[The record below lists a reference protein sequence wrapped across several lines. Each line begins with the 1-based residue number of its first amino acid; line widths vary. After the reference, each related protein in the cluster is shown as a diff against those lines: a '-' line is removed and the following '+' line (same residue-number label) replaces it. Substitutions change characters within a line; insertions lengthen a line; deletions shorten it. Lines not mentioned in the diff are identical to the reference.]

1 MNIINLSGRI
11 TKDIELRYTT
21 NDKAIAKFNLAVRR
35 DMPNANGEYE
45 SDFINCISFNKT
57 AEILAKYTEKGSKI
71 LVEGRI
77 QTGNYEG
84 KDGKKIYTTDVIVDK
99 FEFLDKKATQ
109 EEAKEEQ
116 NIATQE
122 HNEETH
128 DPFKEMGDKVS
139 SEDLPF

>member
-1 MNIINLSGRI
+1 M
-11 TKDIELRYTT
+11 RYTT
-21 NDKAIAKFNLAVRR
+21 TDKAIAKFNLAVRR
-35 DMPNANGEYE
+35 DMPNAKGEYE

-57 AEILAKYTEKGSKI
+57 AEILAKYTGKGSKI

-109 EEAKEEQ
+109 EEPKEEQ

-122 HNEETH
+122 HNEETYN
-128 DPFKEMGDKVS
+128 PFKEMGDKVS